1 MHCGAG
7 GSARWGRKGRR
18 EEEKRKD
25 KKTNLVTFRK
35 ARVRRNRLRATV
47 SGGVAN
53 VVRGAAGRAARA
65 RAPAVE
71 TTRSRLAH
79 LVDRPAGAALAS
91 RAPPPVGEARV
102 AAIVDLEGVVVAA
115 RDVVGHVAATVG
127 RTA

>member
-1 MHCGAG
+1 MGQEG
-7 GSARWGRKGRR
+7 EEGRG
-18 EEEKRKD
+18 EEERQ
-25 KKTNLVTFRK
+25 KTNLVTFRK